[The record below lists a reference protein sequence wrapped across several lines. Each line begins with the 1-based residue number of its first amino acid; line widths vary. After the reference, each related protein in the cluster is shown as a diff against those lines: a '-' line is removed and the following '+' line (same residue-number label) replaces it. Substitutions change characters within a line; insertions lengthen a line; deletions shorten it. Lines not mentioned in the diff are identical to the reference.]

1 MLKEEGPY
9 VIASRKLTTF
19 FFIIKAVLRL
29 RTAMVRFRVG
39 YSRVSSFAG
48 SGSGMISHPRFSGSG
63 PEIYWVW
70 FFTNG
75 YPMDQIIVYNK
86 NSCFIVYLIKLYLFK
101 LLNLF

>member
-1 MLKEEGPY
+1 LLKEEGPY

-48 SGSGMISHPRFSGSG
+48 SGSGSGMISHPRFSGSG
-63 PEIYWVW
+63 PRNLSGSVSGLVFHLQIP
-70 FFTNG
+70 NG
-75 YPMDQIIVYNK
+75 
-86 NSCFIVYLIKLYLFK
+86 
-101 LLNLF
+101 

>member
-48 SGSGMISHPRFSGSG
+48 SDSGMISHPRFSGSG
-63 PEIYWVW
+63 PRNLSGSVSGLVFHLQIP
-70 FFTNG
+70 NG
-75 YPMDQIIVYNK
+75 
-86 NSCFIVYLIKLYLFK
+86 
-101 LLNLF
+101 

>member
-9 VIASRKLTTF
+9 VIASRKLTIF

-63 PEIYWVW
+63 PQNLSSSVSGLAFHLRIP
-70 FFTNG
+70 NG
-75 YPMDQIIVYNK
+75 
-86 NSCFIVYLIKLYLFK
+86 
-101 LLNLF
+101 